1 MAKGI
6 AMVMWRGSS
15 RLAQLIKYNIA
26 QYKSVD
32 ELISDIGPEAIDL
45 QTYDNDPT
53 SLIPSHLPNEL
64 NTDESRYTK
73 AQRARWFLE
82 RIGIVSTPMQLL
94 DITQMQEKMLW
105 MFLYQKG
112 AQLPQSAY
120 MEKFGV
126 TPDKMVEVQALIG
139 DSTDNVPGVPGIGP
153 KTAAQLVNEFGDLES
168 VLAAAEMMKPSKRR
182 DMLIEHAAA
191 ARLSRELVTLRADA
205 PMPLPID
212 QLAPRDLDQ
221 PRLKAWLATMGF
233 RSIAVRLGLEP
244 KEEAGAGETPGK
256 PQSELGRMT
265 RPRPV
270 AGGWPGCRRPPT
282 CPW

>member
-126 TPDKMVEVQALIG
+126 TATTLCMRNGKQSSSKKANGNL
-139 DSTDNVPGVPGIGP
+139 
-153 KTAAQLVNEFGDLES
+153 
-168 VLAAAEMMKPSKRR
+168 KPSCSCVKGKRAWHTITGTR
-182 DMLIEHAAA
+182 WSGARAGWRQAQQQQEAA
-191 ARLSRELVTLRADA
+191 SRAVKGSQSGDVRAVN
-205 PMPLPID
+205 
-212 QLAPRDLDQ
+212 
-221 PRLKAWLATMGF
+221 KT
-233 RSIAVRLGLEP
+233 S
-244 KEEAGAGETPGK
+244 
-256 PQSELGRMT
+256 
-265 RPRPV
+265 
-270 AGGWPGCRRPPT
+270 
-282 CPW
+282 